1 MALTLVNTDN
11 VNDTED
17 GNFELNGATS
27 VTTVIVGGNTFVIV
41 AGDDDDGVSV
51 FQVAANGTL
60 TETSSF
66 ADADTLE
73 LDGASAVTTAVFGAN
88 TFVCVA
94 GFTDDGLS
102 TIGLSA
108 AGDLAGGD
116 DQADDG
122 AGGLELDGPLGIA
135 SAVVD
140 GVTFVYVASRNDDGV
155 AVFKIT
161 AAAGTLVSVDNV
173 DDSENVALRL
183 DGARAVTTAVI
194 GGTTYVYVAS
204 DGDTD
209 NGISVF
215 EVGTNGVLNNVDNV
229 ADNDNVDFNL
239 DGANSLTTA
248 VVGAKTFLF
257 VSADDESGVS
267 VFEIQAGGILNNV
280 ENVKDDAT
288 LKIGGASSVS
298 TANIAGTTYLFVTG
312 RDENGVSAFA
322 VAADGSLIPVF
333 DIVDLLALKIGFCL
347 SSSAA
352 VVGEDTFLF
361 VTGSDNGAG
370 SSTDDGFSAFRIDTT
385 GLVINGTAGNDVID
399 ATNSAAGQLLPSD
412 LGDLIFGLAGNDTIV
427 GLAGDDILVGGAG
440 KDILTGDAGT
450 DKFDFNKANESRKG
464 AAHDVITDFSLV
476 DDRIDLAGIDAKSG
490 VGGNQKFK
498 FIGKH
503 SFSDTKG
510 ELHFVKKAGFVI
522 VEGDVNGDGRRI
534 SRSRSTML
542 QAGGRRFRAVEARPR
557 RLPVEQLG

>member
-1 MALTLVNTDN
+1 MALTLFNTDN

-41 AGDDDDGVSV
+41 AGIEDDGVSV
-51 FQVAANGTL
+51 FQLATNGTL

-66 ADADTLE
+66 TDADTLE

-102 TIGLSA
+102 TLGLSA
-108 AGDLAGGD
+108 AGDLTAGD

-122 AGGLELDGPLGIA
+122 AGVFELNDPLGIA

-140 GVTFVYVASRNDDGV
+140 GVTFIYVASRTDDGV
-155 AVFKIT
+155 AVFRISNT
-161 AAAGTLVSVDNV
+161 NGNLISVDNV
-173 DDSENVALRL
+173 DDAENAALRL
-183 DGARAVTTAVI
+183 DGARAVATAVI

-204 DGDTD
+204 DGDAD

-239 DGANSLTTA
+239 DGANALATA

-267 VFEIQAGGILNNV
+267 VFEIQAGGLLSNV

-288 LKIGGASSVS
+288 LEIQGASSVS

-312 RDENGVSAFA
+312 RDDNGFSVFA
-322 VAADGSLIPVF
+322 VAADGSLINVANQE
-333 DIVDLLALKIGFCL
+333 DSLALKIGFAL
-347 SSSAA
+347 SSATA
-352 VVGEDTFLF
+352 VVDGDTFLF
-361 VTGSDNGAG
+361 VTGSDNAAG

-385 GLVINGTAGNDVID
+385 GLVINGTAGNDVFD
-399 ATNSAAGQLLPSD
+399 ATNSAAGQLLPSE
-412 LGDLIFGLAGNDTIV
+412 LGDLISGLAGNDTIV
-427 GLAGDDILVGGAG
+427 GLDGDDILVGGTG
-440 KDILTGDAGT
+440 KDILTGDAGA
-450 DKFDFNKANESRKG
+450 DKFDFNKTNESRKG
-464 AAHDVITDFSLV
+464 AAHDVITDFNRL
-476 DDRIDLAGIDAKSG
+476 DDRIDLANIDAQTG
-490 VGGNQKFK
+490 GGNQKFK
-498 FIGKH
+498 FIGKQGFH
-503 SFSDTKG
+503 QEKG
-510 ELHFVKKAGFVI
+510 ELHFVKKAGFVF
-522 VEGDVNGDGRRI
+522 VEGDVNGDGKADFQI
-534 SRSRSTML
+534 QVDDVGKLT
-542 QAGGRRFRAVEARPR
+542 AGDFF
-557 RLPVEQLG
+557 L